1 MNQLKSNVTQDQFQK
16 TKEYI
21 EELKDLV
28 SRLQKDNLEKEN
40 LIEDYKK
47 KYDQLL
53 NQIHAC
59 DYEENDQEVNFKRLI

>member
-1 MNQLKSNVTQDQFQK
+1 MSQIKSNVTQDQFMK

-40 LIEDYKK
+40 LIEEYKK
-47 KYDQLL
+47 KYDELL
-53 NQIHAC
+53 NQIHAGN
-59 DYEENDQEVNFKRLI
+59 YEENDQEVSLIFLI